1 MVPRIFVDGLHVI
14 LFPIG
19 ENVSD
24 SKQVSRHRMV
34 LKAGPSKGPCPR
46 AVQRGISWPL
56 ICQRSAS
63 LLPKNVS
70 PSEVTATG

>member
-56 ICQRSAS
+56 ICQRS
-63 LLPKNVS
+63 
-70 PSEVTATG
+70 VTTAEKRVAL